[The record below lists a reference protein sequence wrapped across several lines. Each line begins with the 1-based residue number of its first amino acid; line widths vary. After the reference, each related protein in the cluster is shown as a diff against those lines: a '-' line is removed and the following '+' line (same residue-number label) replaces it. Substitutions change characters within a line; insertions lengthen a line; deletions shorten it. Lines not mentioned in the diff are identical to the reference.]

1 MVSGFESFG
10 EYELHERVAV
20 GGMAEVFRATRR
32 GAVGFEQELAI
43 KRILPGLGD
52 DEFTRMFIDEAKIA
66 VRLSHPNVAQV
77 FDLGRVDEQL
87 YIALEYVHGRDMRRV
102 ADRLMELNGRA
113 ALPPAIAMHVA
124 MRVARAL
131 HAAHTTE
138 SLGNAMGIIHRD
150 VSPQNVL
157 LSFEGQ
163 VKVID
168 FGLAKAAGRL
178 TQTQAGVVKG
188 KLAYLSCEQARGH
201 EIDHRSDIFSLGTC
215 LFEWLTG
222 QRLFLGKNDLE
233 TVMNVQKADVPSIRS
248 LDRSLP
254 MRLDGIVMKALE
266 PDPFMR
272 FATAQEMS
280 EALERLAFEE
290 AMVLTRRTLARFMA
304 NVFPEEQAQDE
315 APPLAAALAAPQVSQ
330 AYELDDADL
339 DNAELLNA
347 ELLNAELLDAELL
360 DDDLLDDDLLHDA
373 DVEPLIDFTD
383 AQPVR
388 VERSP
393 MRELTP
399 VPAQRFVDEV
409 VYATPVATGPAAD
422 FRPSGPPADFR
433 PSAMPVDFR
442 PSAFPGGGHAPTPA
456 PIDPPAEWDTALR
469 RVEPDALRET
479 SPEWAGLAAQWEDEP
494 VAAQHSPW
502 EHEPAPA
509 QHSPWEDEPAPA
521 PPGPPWE
528 DEPAGDRRDTMPA
541 PPTGEFDAV
550 EAPAPDAERDPRVPL
565 DLEDAEGPTA
575 QHHVDKDRVTA
586 EFAAPEDEWDED
598 GATRQ
603 VDLGDL

>member
-113 ALPPAIAMHVA
+113 ALPPAIAIHVA

-347 ELLNAELLDAELL
+347 ELLNAEL
-360 DDDLLDDDLLHDA
+360 
-373 DVEPLIDFTD
+373 
-383 AQPVR
+383 
-388 VERSP
+388 
-393 MRELTP
+393 
-399 VPAQRFVDEV
+399 
-409 VYATPVATGPAAD
+409 
-422 FRPSGPPADFR
+422 
-433 PSAMPVDFR
+433 
-442 PSAFPGGGHAPTPA
+442 
-456 PIDPPAEWDTALR
+456 
-469 RVEPDALRET
+469 
-479 SPEWAGLAAQWEDEP
+479 
-494 VAAQHSPW
+494 
-502 EHEPAPA
+502 
-509 QHSPWEDEPAPA
+509 
-521 PPGPPWE
+521 
-528 DEPAGDRRDTMPA
+528 
-541 PPTGEFDAV
+541 
-550 EAPAPDAERDPRVPL
+550 
-565 DLEDAEGPTA
+565 
-575 QHHVDKDRVTA
+575 
-586 EFAAPEDEWDED
+586 
-598 GATRQ
+598 
-603 VDLGDL
+603 